1 MALYD
6 LTIPLRNTSTSD
18 MGRAGQ
24 RAEIADT
31 IVWVVRTVDVVM
43 VFGAVLPP
51 ERRSIESEQGSVV
64 YKSSLQLAVQHW
76 IGGGFLPDARLYFV
90 SSSTLSC

>member
-6 LTIPLRNTSTSD
+6 LTIPLRNTSTSE

-31 IVWVVRTVDVVM
+31 IVWVVRTVDVVV

-51 ERRSIESEQGSVV
+51 ERRLDHI
-64 YKSSLQLAVQHW
+64 
-76 IGGGFLPDARLYFV
+76 
-90 SSSTLSC
+90 